1 MLRALKDFAS
11 CVGTYFS
18 VLSYGKFAKNEYLRS
33 SIQNGIDVMNPDAC
47 MVVNISMYTTDV
59 VVFVKGRVIL
69 LRSCSIGCDALFD
82 DIIAYMFRMHHMLI
96 SRSLI
101 STFGT

>member
-33 SIQNGIDVMNPDAC
+33 AIQNGIDVRFGDIFLPIGKECFCSPQIPGTAH
-47 MVVNISMYTTDV
+47 IL
-59 VVFVKGRVIL
+59 RAVIL
-69 LRSCSIGCDALFD
+69 NAF
-82 DIIAYMFRMHHMLI
+82 
-96 SRSLI
+96 
-101 STFGT
+101 TFHFNNPF